1 MGYFTAMQVN
11 KLQLYSAIIEESQ
24 TILSERSKAQKNT
37 YSMIH
42 LSKVKNQAK

>member
-11 KLQLYSAIIEESQ
+11 KLQLYSVITEESQ
-24 TILSERSKAQKNT
+24 TILSERSKAQNT

-42 LSKVKNQAK
+42 SSKVENQAK